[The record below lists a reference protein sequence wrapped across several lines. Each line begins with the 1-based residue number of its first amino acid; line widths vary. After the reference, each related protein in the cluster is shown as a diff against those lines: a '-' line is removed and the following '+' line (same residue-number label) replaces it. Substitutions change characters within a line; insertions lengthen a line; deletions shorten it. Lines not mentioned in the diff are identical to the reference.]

1 MKRIN
6 YKIGFV
12 LLLGLCCRPVAAQQ
26 RVDVEKDLQYC
37 HRQVARAL
45 AGLKKDGGWDY
56 TRMPRNILA
65 EDLKEGRT
73 EWNCRPATPEEWC
86 GGFGRACCGMTM
98 NMGARLTSDVRPG
111 TTRPHWLIWPIVT
124 RTTMIWAFWCIAVS
138 ATGCASRLVRPTGMS
153 LSARPTSWPNFSI
166 PG

>member
-73 EWNCRPATPEEWC
+73 EWNCPSGYTRRVVRRFLA
-86 GGFGRACCGMTM
+86 GRVVV
-98 NMGARLTSDVRPG
+98 RL
-111 TTRPHWLIWPIVT
+111 
-124 RTTMIWAFWCIAVS
+124 
-138 ATGCASRLVRPTGMS
+138 
-153 LSARPTSWPNFSI
+153 
-166 PG
+166 

>member
-45 AGLKKDGGWDY
+45 ADG
-56 TRMPRNILA
+56 I
-65 EDLKEGRT
+65 
-73 EWNCRPATPEEWC
+73 
-86 GGFGRACCGMTM
+86 
-98 NMGARLTSDVRPG
+98 
-111 TTRPHWLIWPIVT
+111 
-124 RTTMIWAFWCIAVS
+124 
-138 ATGCASRLVRPTGMS
+138 
-153 LSARPTSWPNFSI
+153 I
-166 PG
+166 PGCRVTFLRKT

>member
-1 MKRIN
+1 MITMKRIN

-56 TRMPRNILA
+56 TR
-65 EDLKEGRT
+65 
-73 EWNCRPATPEEWC
+73 CR
-86 GGFGRACCGMTM
+86 
-98 NMGARLTSDVRPG
+98 
-111 TTRPHWLIWPIVT
+111 VT
-124 RTTMIWAFWCIAVS
+124 FLRKI
-138 ATGCASRLVRPTGMS
+138 
-153 LSARPTSWPNFSI
+153 
-166 PG
+166 